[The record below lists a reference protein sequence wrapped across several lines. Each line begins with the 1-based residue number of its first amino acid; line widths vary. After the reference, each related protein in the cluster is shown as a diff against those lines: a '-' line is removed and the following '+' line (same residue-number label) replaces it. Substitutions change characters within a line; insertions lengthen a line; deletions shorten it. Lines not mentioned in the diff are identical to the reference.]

1 MNKNFQDKK
10 IAVIGLGGVGG
21 YLGGMLAK
29 AYPHVTFG
37 VRGRRMD
44 SLREN
49 GLHLHSDLHGEISVR
64 PEHVLPACEIGPQDY
79 IFICVKNY
87 SLEEACR
94 ELSSAV
100 TDRTVV
106 IPVMNGTDPGDR
118 TRAALQKGIV
128 MDSLIYI
135 IAFANPDFSISQQG
149 EIARLVIGIQNAS
162 DLEWQRVE
170 EVSSLLSG
178 AGIDHG
184 TAHDIQTEIWRK
196 YILNCA
202 YNVATA
208 AYGNTIGQIRSDPE
222 KTKNYEALV
231 YEAWQVARAK
241 KIGVTREHIDLILHQ
256 FHHIYGD
263 DATSS
268 LQRDIRDGHRTELE
282 TFSGCLVREAGKLGV
297 PVPVSEKMYEKLRAQ
312 CSPEMN

>member
-1 MNKNFQDKK
+1 M
-10 IAVIGLGGVGG
+10 
-21 YLGGMLAK
+21 
-29 AYPHVTFG
+29 
-37 VRGRRMD
+37 
-44 SLREN
+44 
-49 GLHLHSDLHGEISVR
+49 
-64 PEHVLPACEIGPQDY
+64 
-79 IFICVKNY
+79 
-87 SLEEACR
+87 
-94 ELSSAV
+94 
-100 TDRTVV
+100 
-106 IPVMNGTDPGDR
+106 
-118 TRAALQKGIV
+118 
-128 MDSLIYI
+128 
-135 IAFANPDFSISQQG
+135 
-149 EIARLVIGIQNAS
+149 
-162 DLEWQRVE
+162 E

-241 KIGVTREHIDLILHQ
+241 KIGVIREHIDLILHQ